1 MNESRKTL
9 LAISALA
16 LMALALGPV
25 AAHASTASSDG
36 PLVTYAAAAGEANRV
51 TVEPGVGPGI
61 VPMPGAIAVVIVD
74 TGADIQAGPG
84 CTGIDAHTA
93 TCVATTDGATLEP
106 TMDVLLGD
114 QADEAHVRAMVPADI
129 AGGPGDDRL
138 RAALGNNTFLT
149 GGDGDDVLTYDGGNH
164 TNLCGEEGDDVLNGS
179 PGHDHVLGGLG
190 DDVLNGNGLDD
201 VIVGGGVFAAPCGEF
216 ADPVQEGSDGI
227 DAFFGGDGPDVI
239 FAVDGRREQVSCGA
253 DVENHVSA
261 DDQDAV
267 ADDCENVHRP
277 HRP

>member
-1 MNESRKTL
+1 MNEPSRRRTT
-9 LAISALA
+9 IPALA
-16 LMALALGPV
+16 LIALALAPV
-25 AAHASTASSDG
+25 AAHASTASSEG
-36 PLVTYAAAAGEANRV
+36 PLVTYQAGPGEANRV
-51 TVEPGVGPGI
+51 TVEPGIGPGV
-61 VPMPGAIAVVIVD
+61 VPTPGAIALVIVD
-74 TGADIQAGPG
+74 PGADVEAGPG
-84 CTGIDAHTA
+84 CQSVDAHTA
-93 TCVATTDGATLEP
+93 TCIAATDGATIEP

-129 AGGPGDDRL
+129 AGGSGDDRL
-138 RAALGNNTFLT
+138 RAALGTNAFLT

-179 PGHDHVLGGLG
+179 DGHDHVLGGVG

-201 VIVGGGVFAAPCGEF
+201 VMVGGASVPAACGEF

-227 DAFFGGDGPDVI
+227 DAFFGGDGPEVI
-239 FAVDGRREQVSCGA
+239 FAQDGRREPVSCGA
-253 DVENHVSA
+253 GVENLILV

-267 ADDCENVHRP
+267 ADDCENVRRP